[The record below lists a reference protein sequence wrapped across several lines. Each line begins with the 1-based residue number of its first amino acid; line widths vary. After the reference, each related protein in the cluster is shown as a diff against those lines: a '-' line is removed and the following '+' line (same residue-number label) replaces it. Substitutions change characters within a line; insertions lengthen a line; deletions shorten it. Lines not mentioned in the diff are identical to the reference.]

1 MNRKAGVYVAAKLL
15 PLALLLLCG
24 WGQGSL
30 LDEAKSALSKAVHFF
45 RTEVAVNGSYVWT
58 YSEDLKKRRGE
69 GEATETQ
76 GWVQPP
82 GTPSV
87 GMAFLR
93 AYEATG
99 DKTYLDAAVEAAH
112 ALTATQLA
120 SGGWDYR
127 IEFHPEQ
134 KKRWF
139 YRRDVEA
146 GEKDPK
152 GRRNLST

>member
-1 MNRKAGVYVAAKLL
+1 MNRKAGVDVAAKLL

-24 WGQGSL
+24 WGQGPL

-127 IEFHPEQ
+127 GSLPI
-134 KKRWF
+134 KCC
-139 YRRDVEA
+139 
-146 GEKDPK
+146 
-152 GRRNLST
+152 